1 MKLPFR
7 QKIEVNHRLLE
18 GFIVLKLESTK
29 CECRSFAFLL
39 KHGWK
44 KNFWQQFSSSGKN
57 YYVVCLNRVSYTILP
72 LNTSKQNYML
82 GKIWVLSKP
91 LTFVNRNIFCDSF
104 ENFVLY
110 PFFQE
115 FQFLKIKFPKLHLA
129 NMIWQKILPLNFHKE
144 SLPFRKLVCFISHC
158 SFLTCSSTT
167 KRRTVWYGTP
177 IKYSFSQILNWL
189 PL

>member
-1 MKLPFR
+1 MLAICIEFNFSNAKLVHAKVVFCWYTTDQSNNFSWICKWKIALPKDTIFCRIHDYFYLTLICRINVVSNHYYVKLPFR

-39 KHGWK
+39 KHSWK
-44 KNFWQQFSSSGKN
+44 QNFWQQFSSSAKN
-57 YYVVCLNRVSYTILP
+57 YYVACLSRVSYTILP

-104 ENFVLY
+104 F
-110 PFFQE
+110 
-115 FQFLKIKFPKLHLA
+115 
-129 NMIWQKILPLNFHKE
+129 
-144 SLPFRKLVCFISHC
+144 
-158 SFLTCSSTT
+158 
-167 KRRTVWYGTP
+167 
-177 IKYSFSQILNWL
+177 
-189 PL
+189 